1 MRHVRIALASG
12 LAATAAAAV
21 IAPATAQNA
30 GGNAAA
36 GQAVF
41 ARCAACHAVTAGTNR
56 LGPSLFGIVGRKSG
70 TAAGFAYSPAMKNA
84 KITWTA
90 GRLDAFLTRPS
101 ATVPG
106 TKMTFAGIPSAA
118 DRANLIAY
126 LATRR

>member
-12 LAATAAAAV
+12 LTAAAAAV

-56 LGPSLFGIVGRKSG
+56 LGPSLFGIIGRKAG
-70 TAAGFAYSPAMKNA
+70 TTAGFAYSPAMKNA

-90 GRLDAFLTRPS
+90 SRLDAFLTRPS
-101 ATVPG
+101 AAVPG